1 MSLIFDDE
9 GFEMVGEQRRIQRG
23 VHPLI
28 LVASVLTAFEAHAGD
43 TIGRYTAERAGPTV
57 TQRDLLAVS
66 VSPQF
71 PESVRTVGQ
80 AVDATLITTGYRLS
94 SPLTAAPARAAVLAL
109 PLPVAH
115 REFRNTPVRRV
126 LETLVGP
133 AFKLIEDP
141 VQRLVSFERCDV
153 SIEPAAQA
161 RTHP

>member
-9 GFEMVGEQRRIQRG
+9 GFEMDGERRRTRLS
-23 VHPLI
+23 VRPI
-28 LVASVLTAFEAHAGD
+28 LLVVSTLAASGTHAGEA
-43 TIGRYTAERAGPTV
+43 IGRYSAERAGPTV

-80 AVDATLITTGYRLS
+80 AVDVTLMTTGYRLS
-94 SPLTAAPARAAVLAL
+94 PPLTGDPTRAVVLAL
-109 PLPVAH
+109 PLPAAH

-141 VQRLVSFERCDV
+141 VHRLVSFERCGGP
-153 SIEPAAQA
+153 IEPAAQA
-161 RTHP
+161 GTRP